1 MPTSIEVRYSVSV
14 NASCAWKID
23 AKDILTIDGNNYVNV
38 DPNGSSF
45 VRMVLHGSDAVPVKK
60 TGWRPT
66 LANVAAY
73 AANMELRNAA
83 VAVLN
88 NSEQPNGDPLQGLF
102 GIEDGSPKAAK
113 RSPPK
118 LNATQL
124 KEMRAAKQSMEFELP
139 GVNGNPSLSVSC
151 AVPAHPRDH
160 IILRLDPDTVEH
172 VVMFLMYIQS
182 IENCTDRR
190 GYGEFEAGVWRN
202 GSGKVVRKLEDD
214 SARKFKRMRKTEAA
228 SEVGCDQTLED
239 GDAAPEPD
247 SPVRALS
254 DLA

>member
-1 MPTSIEVRYSVSV
+1 MSV
-14 NASCAWKID
+14 D
-23 AKDILTIDGNNYVNV
+23 Q
-38 DPNGSSF
+38 NGSSL
-45 VRMVLHGSDAVPVKK
+45 VRMVVHGSDAVPVKK

-73 AANMELRNAA
+73 ATMMELRNAA

-88 NSEQPNGDPLQGLF
+88 NSEQRNDDPLQGLF

-124 KEMRAAKQSMEFELP
+124 KEMRAVKQSMEFELP

-160 IILRLDPDTVEH
+160 LILRLDPDTVEH
-172 VVMFLMYIQS
+172 VVMFLRYNQY

-190 GYGEFEAGVWRN
+190 GYGEF
-202 GSGKVVRKLEDD
+202 
-214 SARKFKRMRKTEAA
+214 
-228 SEVGCDQTLED
+228 
-239 GDAAPEPD
+239 
-247 SPVRALS
+247 
-254 DLA
+254 